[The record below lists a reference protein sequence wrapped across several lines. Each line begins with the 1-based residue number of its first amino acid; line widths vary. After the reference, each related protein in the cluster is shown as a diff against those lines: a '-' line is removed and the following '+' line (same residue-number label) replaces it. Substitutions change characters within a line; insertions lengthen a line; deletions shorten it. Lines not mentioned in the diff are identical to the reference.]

1 MGTTSHTH
9 DNGSS
14 PAHTGNTDAW
24 QLAGFSTW
32 AHPRAYGENNA
43 YALRTGLIQG
53 SSPRIRGKRNRKPTR
68 PRTHGLIP
76 AHTGNA
82 QTGQCEQRCGRAH
95 PRAYGECPPTTTSIM
110 IRLGSSPRI
119 RGMLISVWVVRFPAG
134 LIPAHTGN
142 AIFGTEPWAGLWAH
156 PRAYGEC
163 LAPSTPE
170 LERRGSSPR
179 IRGML
184 ESPAW
189 VERSTRLIPA
199 HTGNAST

>member
-1 MGTTSHTH
+1 MRE
-9 DNGSS
+9 
-14 PAHTGNTDAW
+14 
-24 QLAGFSTW
+24 
-32 AHPRAYGENNA
+32 AHPRGCGENSA
-43 YALRTGLIQG
+43 QRGIVTPPLG
-53 SSPRIRGKRNRKPTR
+53 SSPRIRGKLRSADLALLES
-68 PRTHGLIP
+68 GLIP
-76 AHTGNA
+76 AHTGK
-82 QTGQCEQRCGRAH
+82 TRSSLSSRTTPRAH

-199 HTGNAST
+199 HTGNALSHKA